1 MSDDRRSVHA
11 GQLGRAALA
20 SAVLFGLGSVGCNF
34 QGPDP
39 YLRVQGRAL
48 CDVHRQECT
57 RLSVNGASCVE
68 IGPTVLDF
76 LADLCFDR
84 ATENG
89 TAACKRAFC
98 NNGVPS
104 NDAPGFC
111 DAPSLGDSLAVEG
124 VCTPAPAGRGRVGVR
139 ADQHSTVCTRPPG
152 HQDEEFTCSP
162 LDETFPPEGQAE
174 LCIDITQTP
183 AMEQVAPPSGRL
195 SRAWTLGGSFAPCT
209 PTAAL
214 IFDVPPGPVATAS
227 TAGTAV
233 TATAVRGQVGITQTC
248 GEGCLPTSVQ
258 SFRADIADMTVA
270 GTPLTQLVV
279 TSIGPAAVT
288 DQTGPQGFFLGIGT
302 GELTL
307 RADGKVNGV
316 GGSFTVRNS
325 SPWHVD
331 LSPGSL
337 RVRGGVVLSGVGP
350 NGSDVTINADVN
362 SVPATPQTQACANQS
377 SLARLFGFEDVGRW
391 SSTQAVLSL
400 VTSPLTQ
407 GCGALGIEG
416 QNYMSVAGNTFT
428 TQGLA
433 VGTQAS
439 VDLFI
444 PGNQPNPF
452 WLGALQ
458 MFLSCPSGAVNNQYI
473 GQVEL
478 TGKPQNSYS
487 TLRFPLSSAVRANLT
502 RNLTDCSFTFGLNV
516 NPTGRKWLLDK
527 LRLQ

>member
-11 GQLGRAALA
+11 GHLARAALA
-20 SAVLFGLGSVGCNF
+20 ALAPTLLFGLGPVGCG
-34 QGPDP
+34 GPDP
-39 YLRVQGRAL
+39 YLRVNGLAT

-57 RLSVNGASCVE
+57 RLSLDGLTCLEVGT
-68 IGPTVLDF
+68 PVLHF
-76 LADLCFDR
+76 LPDVCFDR
-84 ATENG
+84 NNDNAA
-89 TAACKRAFC
+89 AACRRTFC
-98 NNGVPS
+98 NDGIASRDVP
-104 NDAPGFC
+104 AFC
-111 DAPSLGDSLAVEG
+111 DAPVFSEHLAGEG
-124 VCTPAPAGRGRVGVR
+124 VCTPAPAGRALAAVR
-139 ADQHSTVCTRPPG
+139 FQQHSTVCSGFDDVAVP
-152 HQDEEFTCSP
+152 CSP
-162 LDETFPPEGQAE
+162 LDEELPPEGQLP
-174 LCIDITQTP
+174 LCIDVTQTP
-183 AMEQVAPPSGRL
+183 AMEQIVPPTGRL
-195 SRAWTLGGSFAPCT
+195 SRAAWLIDYGFGCNRP
-209 PTAAL
+209 AAL
-214 IFDVPPGPVATAS
+214 TFDVSPGPVATAS
-227 TAGTAV
+227 GGGT
-233 TATAVRGQVGITQTC
+233 TATAIAVRGQVGITQSC

-258 SFRADIADMTVA
+258 TFRTDLADMTVA
-270 GTPLTQLVV
+270 GTQIKQLVV

-288 DQTGPQGFFLGIGT
+288 DQIGPQGHFLGIGV

-325 SPWHVD
+325 SPWRVD
-331 LSPGSL
+331 LSPAFL
-337 RVRGGVVLSGVGP
+337 RLRGGVVISGVGP
-350 NGSDVTINADVN
+350 NGGDVTINADVS

-377 SLARLFGFEDVGRW
+377 SLARLFGFEDVGTW
-391 SSTQAVLSL
+391 SSSQAVLSL
-400 VTSPLTQ
+400 VTAPLTQ

-416 QNYMSVAGNTFT
+416 QGFLPIAGSTFT

-444 PGNQPNPF
+444 PSNQPNPF

-487 TLRFPLSSAVRANLT
+487 TLRFPLSAAVRANLT
-502 RNLTDCSFTFGLNV
+502 RNLTDCSFSFGLNV
-516 NPTGRKWLLDK
+516 NATGRKWLLDK